1 MSDWNWLLGGDK
13 YILGP
18 GDHKWYRHQ
27 DGEWFTSDGWY
38 LYDWQNPFDH
48 LPHRKLKGKPLL
60 PVAKKI
66 PNKMSSRT
74 PMKSWP
80 AKYDKAG
87 ATQKARKESRK
98 KGYTREFGI
107 ATSSAAMIPYK
118 KKENSYI
125 SFDNGADNFI
135 RPLGENVPPFCLN
148 LVRSGSGAWNRRGRQ
163 FVMKTLRLRVFISRL
178 TNTNIVADQARLL
191 VVYDR
196 QTNGLSPV
204 NFGTV
209 CSDTLQD
216 GSQTGEVWAFPYQ
229 SETRRFL
236 ILRDILLDLPE
247 QFAASAANPFDPV
260 RPIHVIDEFIKLKGL
275 ETQYKADATPEVI
288 ASIASGSLLCYIIKS
303 QPDPAGPPV
312 VRQWFAK
319 LNTILQFDDQ

>member
-1 MSDWNWLLGGDK
+1 MSNWDWLNGGDK

-38 LYDWQNPFDH
+38 LYEWQNPFDH

-60 PVAKKI
+60 PVARKI
-66 PNKMSSRT
+66 PNKMASRT

-80 AKYDKAG
+80 AKYDRAG
-87 ATQKARKESRK
+87 ATQKARKDSRK

-107 ATSSAAMIPYK
+107 ATSSAALIPFK
-118 KKENSYI
+118 KKENSYV

-135 RPLGENVPPFCLN
+135 RPLGENIAPFVLN
-148 LVRSGSGAWNRRGRQ
+148 LVRAGSAAYNRRGRQ
-163 FVMKTLRLRVFISRL
+163 FVMKTLRLRSFISCL
-178 TNTNIVADQARLL
+178 TSTAQEADQARMLL
-191 VVYDR
+191 VYDR
-196 QTNGLSPV
+196 QPNGFVPT

-216 GSQTGEVWAFPYQ
+216 GSQTGDIFAFPNLT
-229 SETRRFL
+229 ETRRFL

-247 QFAASAANPFDPV
+247 QFVVSAANPFDPV
-260 RPIHVIDEFIKLKGL
+260 RPIHIIDEFIKLKGL
-275 ETQYKADATPEVI
+275 EVQYKADATPEVI
-288 ASIASGSLLCYIIKS
+288 GSITAGSLLLYIIKTR
-303 QPDPAGPPV
+303 PDAGTPA
-312 VRQWFAK
+312 VRTWFAK
-319 LNTILQFDDQ
+319 TNTILQFDDE